1 MAREIKR
8 LSIKDYDDI
17 LRIWSD
23 AGLPYK
29 PLGRDSRERMTRE
42 MEFPGAAFF
51 GLFDNGRMIGL
62 GIANYD
68 GRRGWINRVA
78 LDPDRRGLGLAGE
91 IISACEDFLLGAG
104 ALVICTLI
112 EEINSPSMA
121 CFSKAGYVPEKEI
134 IYWTKRPSADS

>member
-51 GLFDNGRMIGL
+51 GLFDNGRIIGL

-104 ALVICTLI
+104 ALVICGLI